1 MSFIPPPSSPDMIG
15 IVSAFLAQVG
25 ARHLVF
31 NFSNLQKKLIS
42 HPVTQSFILFGM
54 FYLSTRK
61 LVFALGLLIIYY
73 LLLFVLANEN
83 HPLNIIPRKWLVN
96 EGVVKADEKSPI
108 ELYYDNINRLP

>member
-15 IVSAFLAQVG
+15 IASAFLAQVG

-31 NFSNLQKKLIS
+31 NFSDLQKKLIS

-61 LVFALGLLIIYY
+61 LVFALGLLILYY

-83 HPLNIIPRKWLVN
+83 HPFNIIPRKLLIN
-96 EGVVKADEKSPI
+96 EGILKADEKSPVD
-108 ELYYDNINRLP
+108 LYYDNIRKLP